1 MKYIYYPGC
10 SLEGTAKEYNIS
22 TKAAMSALGAEIVE
36 LEDWTCCGAS
46 AAEAT
51 GYLLSMVLA
60 ARNLALGE
68 KQNPEADFLVPCSS
82 CYLNLRKVEDHIHR
96 DDTLLGKINQ
106 ALAEEGLHF
115 EGKPKVRHLLDVL
128 ATDYGAQAVRPLVK
142 HALSG
147 LRVAPYYGCQ
157 ALRPYATFDDPQQPR
172 SMEPLIQALGAEV
185 HPWTAGAKC
194 CGAALMTTK
203 KEVALELTAGL
214 LKEAQGADCIVTV
227 CPMCQMNLEAY
238 QGAVSD
244 AAGRDLSISILYLP
258 QLMGLAFGLPEE
270 SLKLGMNLALTSAFR
285 AKISA

>member
-22 TKAAMSALGAEIVE
+22 TRAAMSALGAEIVE

-51 GYLLSMVLA
+51 SYLLSMVLA

-68 KQNPEADFLVPCSS
+68 KQNPGADFLVPCSS
-82 CYLNLRKVEDHIHR
+82 CYLNLRKVEDHVHS

-115 EGKPKVRHLLDVL
+115 EGKQKVRHLLDVL
-128 ATDYGAQAVRPLVK
+128 ATDFGAQAVRPLVK
-142 HALSG
+142 HELSG

-157 ALRPYATFDDPQQPR
+157 ALRPYATFDDPQQPK
-172 SMEPLIQALGAEV
+172 SMEPLIAALGAEV
-185 HPWTAGAKC
+185 HPWAAGAKC

-203 KEVALELTAGL
+203 KEVALELTAGI

-238 QGAVSD
+238 QHAVSD
-244 AAGRDLSISILYLP
+244 AAGKDLSISVLYLP
-258 QLMGLAFGLPEE
+258 QIMGLAFGLPEE
-270 SLKLGMNLALTSAFR
+270 SLKLDMNLALTSAFR
-285 AKISA
+285 AKINA